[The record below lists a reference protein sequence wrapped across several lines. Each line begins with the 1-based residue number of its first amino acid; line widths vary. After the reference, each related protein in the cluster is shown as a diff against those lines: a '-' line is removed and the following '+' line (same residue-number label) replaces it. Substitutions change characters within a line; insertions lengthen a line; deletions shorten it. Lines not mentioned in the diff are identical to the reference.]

1 MEEWNFVCI
10 ICKFIVVNPVN
21 CTKCS
26 TIFCEDCFDDYN
38 KNIPHKSKK
47 DELVCPNEKCKV
59 KNYQVKS
66 KLKVSRA
73 VKKGPKNY
81 KKVKKRMKVK
91 IVKNLAPFAHQQLNW
106 TRYYCSNEIC

>member
-38 KNIPHKSKK
+38 KNIINKSKK
-47 DELVCPNEKCKV
+47 DELICPNEKCKV
-59 KNYQVKS
+59 KNYQVISKTKVMKKGSNIKYRKS
-66 KLKVSRA
+66 KR
-73 VKKGPKNY
+73 
-81 KKVKKRMKVK
+81 RMKVK
-91 IVKNLAPFAHQQLNW
+91 IIKNLAPFAHQ
-106 TRYYCSNEIC
+106 